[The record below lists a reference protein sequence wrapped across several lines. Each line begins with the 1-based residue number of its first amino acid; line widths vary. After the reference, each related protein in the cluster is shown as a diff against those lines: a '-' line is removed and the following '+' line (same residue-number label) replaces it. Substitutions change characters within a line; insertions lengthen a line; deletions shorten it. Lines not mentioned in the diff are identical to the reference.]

1 MPYRKTEQYQVL
13 SICRDIPLHYDSV
26 DQMYGKY
33 ELSHLTLRTKL
44 QYLFGKVKPDA
55 SLS

>member
-1 MPYRKTEQYQVL
+1 MPFRKTEQYQVL
-13 SICRDIPLHYDSV
+13 SICRDIQLRYDSV

-33 ELSHLTLRTKL
+33 ELSNLTLRTKL

-55 SLS
+55 SLG